1 MKSKKYAH
9 KCLGATGQANK
20 SYPHKDGGIKA
31 LSIEGLFHF
40 TCFHFLS
47 VTVNDLQCVAG

>member
-9 KCLGATGQANK
+9 KYLGATGQANK